1 MSKIKKNLLNK
12 VNEIR
17 RLINEPFLLLIIVLI
32 SFSLILFILFPLFK
46 VIRLSLT
53 SDGGNLSLGIYNY
66 IFHHRWLTKTFFNS
80 ILLGVIVA
88 SLATLTGFIFAFALN
103 RTDISFKP
111 FFRVLAMLPI
121 ISPPFMLTLS
131 VILLL
136 GRNGIITRHLLGLKN
151 FNIYGLK
158 GLVLVQVMG
167 MFPIAYLVL
176 DGILKSINP
185 ELEDSA
191 MNLGASWGSVFSTV
205 TLPLSVPGIA
215 SAWLLIFV
223 TSLADFANPMVL
235 SGKFNVLSVQA
246 YLQFTGMFNMPL
258 GSALAILLLIPS
270 LIAFLFQKYWVGK
283 KSYITVTGKP
293 YSSRIFTV
301 KRSVK
306 YFIMSFCGLISGMVL
321 LFYIIVIMGSFF
333 KLWGLDYSLTLDHF
347 KYSWDIGLKTIKD
360 TVTLSAIATPFTGI
374 LAMIIAFLVV
384 RKNFIGKKSME
395 FVSMLSFAVPGT
407 VVGIGYI
414 LAFNKPPFLLTGT
427 GLILVLCFIFRNMPV
442 GIESGVAALSQ
453 IDPAI
458 EEAATN
464 LGADSTHIFREITL
478 PLIQPAFF
486 AGLSYSFVRCMTA
499 VSAIIFLV
507 SVRWNHLTILILS
520 ETEIMRLGP
529 ACVLCTVLIIVVLV
543 AISVIRK
550 ITEKGPITTFG

>member
-1 MSKIKKNLLNK
+1 MNKLKKYFSLK
-12 VNEIR
+12 VNEIT
-17 RLINEPFLLLIIVLI
+17 RLIHEPFLFAIILLIGI
-32 SFSLILFILFPLFK
+32 SLIVFILYPLFE
-46 VIRLSLT
+46 VIKLSL
-53 SDGGNLSLGIYNY
+53 SPQGNLSFDIYKY
-66 IFHHRWLTKTFFNS
+66 IFSHRWLSKTFFNS
-80 ILLGVIVA
+80 LLLGTIVA
-88 SLATLTGFIFAFALN
+88 CMGTLIGFIFAFAIN
-103 RTDISFKP
+103 RTDIPFKP
-111 FFRVLAMLPI
+111 FFRILSMLPL

-136 GRNGIITRHLLGLKN
+136 GRNGLITKHLLGLTG

-158 GLVLVQVMG
+158 GLVLVQTMG

-176 DGILKSINP
+176 TGILQSINP

-191 MNLGASWGSVFSTV
+191 MNLGASWRSVFSSV
-205 TLPLSVPGIA
+205 TLPLAIPGIA

-223 TSLADFANPMVL
+223 TSLADFANPMVI
-235 SGKFNVLSVQA
+235 SGRFDVLSVQA

-258 GSALAILLLIPS
+258 GAGLAIMLLIPS
-270 LIAFLFQKYWVGK
+270 MIAFLFQKYWVGK

-293 YSSRIFTV
+293 YAARDFKV
-301 KRSVK
+301 GRPVK
-306 YFIMSFCGLISGMVL
+306 YFLLSICTIISAMIV
-321 LFYIIVIMGSFF
+321 LFYITVIMGSFF
-333 KLWGLDYSLTLDHF
+333 KLWGLDYSLTFEHF
-347 KYSWDIGLKTIKD
+347 KYSWDVGLKALKD
-360 TVTLSAIATPFTGI
+360 TVTLSALATPFTGI
-374 LAMIIAFLVV
+374 MGMIIAFLVV
-384 RKNFIGKKSME
+384 RKRFMGKKAME

-414 LAFNKPPFLLTGT
+414 LAFNTPPLLLTGT
-427 GLILVLCFIFRNMPV
+427 GLILVLCFTFRNMPV

-458 EEAATN
+458 EEAANN
-464 LGADSTHIFREITL
+464 LGADSSHIFREITL

-486 AGLSYSFVRCMTA
+486 AGLSYSFIRCMTA

-529 ACVLCTVLIIVVLV
+529 ACVLCTVLIVVVLFAV
-543 AISVIRK
+543 SLMRK
-550 ITEKGPITTFG
+550 FTEKGPAGVFG

>member
-12 VNEIR
+12 INEIR
-17 RLINEPFLLLIIVLI
+17 RLINEPFLLITIVLI
-32 SFSLILFILFPLFK
+32 GFSLILFTLFPLFK

-53 SDGGNLSLGIYNY
+53 SDGHLGLGIYNY

-80 ILLGVIVA
+80 ILLGIIVA
-88 SLATLTGFIFAFALN
+88 SLATLTGFVFAFAIN
-103 RTDISFKP
+103 RTNISFKP

-136 GRNGIITRHLLGLKN
+136 GKNGLITKKLLGLTS

-191 MNLGASWGSVFSTV
+191 MNLGASWSSVFYSV
-205 TLPLSVPGIA
+205 TLPLSAPGIA

-270 LIAFLFQKYWVGK
+270 LIAFLFQKYWIGK

-293 YSSRIFTV
+293 FSARDFKI
-301 KRSVK
+301 KRPVK

-321 LFYIIVIMGSFF
+321 LFYFIVIMGSFF
-333 KLWGLDYSLTLDHF
+333 KLWGVDYSLTLEHF
-347 KYSWDIGLKTIKD
+347 KYSWDVGLKTLRD
-360 TVTLSAIATPFTGI
+360 TLVLSAIATPFTGI
-374 LAMIIAFLVV
+374 LGMIIAFLVV

-414 LAFNKPPFLLTGT
+414 LAFNKRPFLLTGT
-427 GLILVLCFIFRNMPV
+427 GLILILCFVFRNMPV

-453 IDPAI
+453 IDPSI

-464 LGADSTHIFREITL
+464 LGADSAHIFREITL

-543 AISVIRK
+543 AISILRK
-550 ITEKGPITTFG
+550 LTDKGPITTLG

>member
-17 RLINEPFLLLIIVLI
+17 RLINEPLLLLIIILI

-46 VIRLSLT
+46 VIQLSLT
-53 SDGGNLSLGIYNY
+53 SEGHLSLDIYNY
-66 IFHHRWLTKTFFNS
+66 IFHHQWLTKTFFNS

-88 SLATLTGFIFAFALN
+88 SLATLIGFIFAFALN

-111 FFRVLAMLPI
+111 FFRVFAMLPI

-235 SGKFNVLSVQA
+235 SGKFDVLSVQA

-464 LGADSTHIFREITL
+464 LGADSTHIFRDITL

-507 SVRWNHLTILILS
+507 SARWNHLTILILS

-543 AISVIRK
+543 AISLIRK
-550 ITEKGPITTFG
+550 ITEKRPITTFG

>member
-1 MSKIKKNLLNK
+1 VNKIKKYFLTK

-17 RLINEPFLLLIIVLI
+17 RLINEPFLLLIIILVGL
-32 SFSLILFILFPLFK
+32 SLIIFIIFPLFK
-46 VIRLSLT
+46 VIQLSFSPDEHLSL
-53 SDGGNLSLGIYNY
+53 DIYKY
-66 IFHHRWLTKTFFNS
+66 IFQHRWLAKIFVNS
-80 ILLGVIVA
+80 ILLATIVA
-88 SLATLTGFIFAFALN
+88 SMGTLIGFIFAFALN

-111 FFRVLAMLPI
+111 FFKTLAMLPI

-136 GRNGIITRHLLGLKN
+136 GRNGLITRHLLGLTN

-158 GLVLVQVMG
+158 GLVLVQTMG

-176 DGILKSINP
+176 AGVLQSINP

-191 MNLGASWGSVFSTV
+191 MNLGASWRSVFSSV
-205 TLPLSVPGIA
+205 TLPLAIPGIA

-223 TSLADFANPMVL
+223 TSLADFANPMVI
-235 SGKFNVLSVQA
+235 SGKFDVLSVQA

-258 GSALAILLLIPS
+258 GSGLAIMLLIPS
-270 LIAFLFQKYWVGK
+270 MVAFLFQKYWVGR

-293 YSSRIFTV
+293 HAARAF
-301 KRSVK
+301 KAGRLVK
-306 YFIMSFCGLISGMVL
+306 YFLLAICTIISAIIV
-321 LFYIIVIMGSFF
+321 LFYITVIMGSMFR
-333 KLWGLDYSLTLDHF
+333 LWGVDYSLTLEHF
-347 KYSWDIGLKTIKD
+347 KYSWDVGLKALKD
-360 TVTLSAIATPFTGI
+360 TITLSALATPFTGI
-374 LAMIIAFLVV
+374 LGMIIAFLVV
-384 RKNFIGKKSME
+384 RKHFIGKQAME

-414 LAFNKPPFLLTGT
+414 LAFNTPPLLLTGT

-453 IDPAI
+453 IDPSI

-464 LGADSTHIFREITL
+464 LGADSSHIFRDITL

-486 AGLSYSFVRCMTA
+486 AGLSYSFIRCMTA

-507 SVRWNHLTILILS
+507 SARWNHLTVLILS

-529 ACVLCTVLIIVVLV
+529 ACVLCTVLIVVVLFAV
-543 AISVIRK
+543 SLMRK
-550 ITEKGPITTFG
+550 FTEREPVRVLG

>member
-1 MSKIKKNLLNK
+1 
-12 VNEIR
+12 
-17 RLINEPFLLLIIVLI
+17 
-32 SFSLILFILFPLFK
+32 
-46 VIRLSLT
+46 
-53 SDGGNLSLGIYNY
+53 
-66 IFHHRWLTKTFFNS
+66 
-80 ILLGVIVA
+80 
-88 SLATLTGFIFAFALN
+88 
-103 RTDISFKP
+103 
-111 FFRVLAMLPI
+111 MLPI

-235 SGKFNVLSVQA
+235 SGKFDVLSVQA

-464 LGADSTHIFREITL
+464 LGADSTHIFRDITL

-507 SVRWNHLTILILS
+507 SARWNHLTILILS

-543 AISVIRK
+543 AISLIRK
-550 ITEKGPITTFG
+550 ITEKRPITTFG

>member
-12 VNEIR
+12 VDEVR
-17 RLINEPFLLLIIVLI
+17 RLINEPFLLLIIILI

-53 SDGGNLSLGIYNY
+53 SEGHLSLGIYNY
-66 IFHHRWLTKTFFNS
+66 IFHHQWLTKTFFNS

-136 GRNGIITRHLLGLKN
+136 GRNGLITKKLLGLTN

-205 TLPLSVPGIA
+205 TLPLSAPGIA

-301 KRSVK
+301 ERSVK

-333 KLWGLDYSLTLDHF
+333 KLWGLDYSLTLEHF
-347 KYSWDIGLKTIKD
+347 KYSWDVGLKTLKD

-374 LAMIIAFLVV
+374 LGMIIAFLVV

-414 LAFNKPPFLLTGT
+414 LAFNKRPFLLTGT
-427 GLILVLCFIFRNMPV
+427 GLILILCFVFRNMPV

>member
-12 VNEIR
+12 VNEIQ
-17 RLINEPFLLLIIVLI
+17 RLINEPLLLLIIILI

-46 VIRLSLT
+46 VIQLSLT
-53 SDGGNLSLGIYNY
+53 SEGHLSLDIYNY
-66 IFHHRWLTKTFFNS
+66 IFHHQWLTKTFFNS

-88 SLATLTGFIFAFALN
+88 SLATLIGFIFAFALN

-111 FFRVLAMLPI
+111 FFRVFAMLPI

-235 SGKFNVLSVQA
+235 SGKFDVLSVQA

-464 LGADSTHIFREITL
+464 LGADSTHIFRDITL

-486 AGLSYSFVRCMTA
+486 AGLSYSFIRCMTA

-507 SVRWNHLTILILS
+507 SARWNHLTILILS

-543 AISVIRK
+543 AISLIRK
-550 ITEKGPITTFG
+550 ITEKRPITTFG

>member
-12 VNEIR
+12 VNEIQ
-17 RLINEPFLLLIIVLI
+17 RLINEPLLLLIIILI

-46 VIRLSLT
+46 VIQLSLT
-53 SDGGNLSLGIYNY
+53 SEGHLSLDIYNY
-66 IFHHRWLTKTFFNS
+66 IFHHQWLTKTFFNS

-88 SLATLTGFIFAFALN
+88 SLATLIGFIFAFALN

-111 FFRVLAMLPI
+111 FFRVFAMLPI

-235 SGKFNVLSVQA
+235 SGKFDVLSVQA

-347 KYSWDIGLKTIKD
+347 KYSWDVGLKTIKD

-464 LGADSTHIFREITL
+464 LGADSTHIFRDITL

-486 AGLSYSFVRCMTA
+486 AGLSYSFIRCMTA

-507 SVRWNHLTILILS
+507 SARWNHLTILILS

-543 AISVIRK
+543 AISLIRK
-550 ITEKGPITTFG
+550 ITEKRPITTFG

>member
-17 RLINEPFLLLIIVLI
+17 RLINEPLLLLIIILI

-46 VIRLSLT
+46 VIQLSLT
-53 SDGGNLSLGIYNY
+53 SEGHLSLDIYSY
-66 IFHHRWLTKTFFNS
+66 IFHHQWLTKTFFNS

-88 SLATLTGFIFAFALN
+88 SLATLIGFIFAFALN

-111 FFRVLAMLPI
+111 FFRVFAMLPI

-235 SGKFNVLSVQA
+235 SGKFDVLSVQA

-464 LGADSTHIFREITL
+464 LGADSTHIFRDITL

-486 AGLSYSFVRCMTA
+486 AGLSYSFIRCMTA

-507 SVRWNHLTILILS
+507 SARWNHLTILILS

-543 AISVIRK
+543 AISLIRK
-550 ITEKGPITTFG
+550 ITEKRPITTFG

>member
-17 RLINEPFLLLIIVLI
+17 RLINEPFLLLIIILVGL
-32 SFSLILFILFPLFK
+32 SLILFILFPLFK
-46 VIRLSLT
+46 VIQLSFLPDEHLSL
-53 SDGGNLSLGIYNY
+53 DIYKY
-66 IFHHRWLTKTFFNS
+66 IFQHRWLAKTFFNS
-80 ILLGVIVA
+80 MLLGVIVA
-88 SLATLTGFIFAFALN
+88 SLATLIGFIFAFALN
-103 RTDISFKP
+103 RTDISSKP
-111 FFRVLAMLPI
+111 FFKTLAMLPI
-121 ISPPFMLTLS
+121 ISPPFMLALS

-136 GRNGIITRHLLGLKN
+136 GRNGIITKHILGLTN

-158 GLVLVQVMG
+158 GLVLVQTMG
-167 MFPIAYLVL
+167 YFPIAYLVL
-176 DGILKSINP
+176 NGILQSINP

-191 MNLGASWGSVFSTV
+191 MNLGASWSSVFSSV

-215 SAWLLIFV
+215 SAWLLVFV

-235 SGKFNVLSVQA
+235 SGRFDVLSVQA
-246 YLQFTGMFNMPL
+246 YLQFTGMFNMSL
-258 GSALAILLLIPS
+258 GSALAILLLVPS
-270 LIAFLFQKYWVGK
+270 MIAFLFQKYWVGK

-293 YSSRIFTV
+293 YTPRDFKV
-301 KRSVK
+301 GRPVK
-306 YFIMSFCGLISGMVL
+306 YFITFFCGLISVTVL

-333 KLWGLDYSLTLDHF
+333 KLWGLNYSLTLDHF
-347 KYSWDIGLKTIKD
+347 KYSWDVGLKTIKD

-374 LAMIIAFLVV
+374 LAMIVAFLVV

-414 LAFNKPPFLLTGT
+414 LAFNKPPFSLTGT
-427 GLILVLCFIFRNMPV
+427 GLILVICFIFRNMPV

-464 LGADSTHIFREITL
+464 LGADSPHTFKDITL

-486 AGLSYSFVRCMTA
+486 AGLSYSFIRCMTA

-507 SVRWNHLTILILS
+507 SARWNHLTILILS

-529 ACVLCTVLIIVVLV
+529 ACVLCTVLIVIVLV
-543 AISVIRK
+543 AISLIRK
-550 ITEKGPITTFG
+550 FTEKGPTTTFG

>member
-17 RLINEPFLLLIIVLI
+17 RLINEPLLLLIIILI

-46 VIRLSLT
+46 VIQLSLA
-53 SDGGNLSLGIYNY
+53 SEGHLSLDIYNY
-66 IFHHRWLTKTFFNS
+66 IFHHQWLTKTFFNS

-88 SLATLTGFIFAFALN
+88 SLATLIGFIFAFALN

-111 FFRVLAMLPI
+111 FFRVFAMLPI

-235 SGKFNVLSVQA
+235 SGKFDVLSVQA

-464 LGADSTHIFREITL
+464 LGADSTHIFRDITL

-507 SVRWNHLTILILS
+507 SARWNHLTILILS

-543 AISVIRK
+543 AISLIRK
-550 ITEKGPITTFG
+550 ITEKRPITTFG

>member
-1 MSKIKKNLLNK
+1 M
-12 VNEIR
+12 
-17 RLINEPFLLLIIVLI
+17 
-32 SFSLILFILFPLFK
+32 
-46 VIRLSLT
+46 
-53 SDGGNLSLGIYNY
+53 
-66 IFHHRWLTKTFFNS
+66 
-80 ILLGVIVA
+80 LLGVIVA
-88 SLATLTGFIFAFALN
+88 SLATLVGFIFAFALN

-111 FFRVLAMLPI
+111 FFKILALLPI

-136 GRNGIITRHLLGLKN
+136 GRNGIITKHLLGLTN

-158 GLVLVQVMG
+158 GLVLVQTMG

-176 DGILKSINP
+176 NGILQSVNP

-191 MNLGASWGSVFSTV
+191 MNLGASWSSVFSSV
-205 TLPLSVPGIA
+205 TLPLSIPGIA

-235 SGKFNVLSVQA
+235 SGKFDVLSVQA

-258 GSALAILLLIPS
+258 GSALAILLLVPS
-270 LIAFLFQKYWVGK
+270 MIAFLFQKYWVGK

-293 YSSRIFTV
+293 YAPRDFKV
-301 KRSVK
+301 GRPVK
-306 YFIMSFCGLISGMVL
+306 YFIMFSCGLISATVL

-333 KLWGLDYSLTLDHF
+333 KLWGLDYSFTLEHF
-347 KYSWDIGLKTIKD
+347 KYSWDVGLKTLKN
-360 TVTLSAIATPFTGI
+360 TVALSAIATPFTGI
-374 LAMIIAFLVV
+374 LAMIVAFLVV

-427 GLILVLCFIFRNMPV
+427 SLILVLCFVFRNMPV

-464 LGADSTHIFREITL
+464 LGADSSHTFREITL

-507 SVRWNHLTILILS
+507 SARWNHLTILILS

-529 ACVLCTVLIIVVLV
+529 ACVLCTVLIVVVLV
-543 AISVIRK
+543 AISLIRK
-550 ITEKGPITTFG
+550 FTEKGPTTTFG